1 MNNYSWYHKPTKLWV
16 YFLPNY
22 KSRQIIS
29 LALENDA
36 TVFAQTEIP
45 EFTNFLKSCSFN
57 GVERYAEDNF
67 LEFELKKTMKTK
79 YKIEIIEGCTAFDT
93 LINEISIVEIP
104 KEEQEKIADYLID
117 KLKESYR
124 TGETTLEN
132 LIQNFQYDD
141 YEHDPNPCGQCG
153 DTVSTTTYNI

>member
-1 MNNYSWYHKPTKLWV
+1 M
-16 YFLPNY
+16 
-22 KSRQIIS
+22 I
-29 LALENDA
+29 
-36 TVFAQTEIP
+36 TE
-45 EFTNFLKSCSFN
+45 
-57 GVERYAEDNF
+57 
-67 LEFELKKTMKTK
+67 

-93 LINEISIVEIP
+93 VINGASVVDIP

-117 KLKESYR
+117 KLKEAYR
-124 TGETTLEN
+124 RGEITLES